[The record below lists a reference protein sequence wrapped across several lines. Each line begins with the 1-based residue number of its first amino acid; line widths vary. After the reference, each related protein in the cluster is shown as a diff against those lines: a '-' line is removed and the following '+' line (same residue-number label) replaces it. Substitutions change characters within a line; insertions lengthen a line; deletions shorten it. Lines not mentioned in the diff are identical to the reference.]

1 MFSSHLHILLCIVSC
16 VFIQNVLAEGKVDSS
31 DVGGLGFDATCSL
44 VIADK
49 VGNPVSVCPE
59 GNQCVQQFYLMT

>member
-1 MFSSHLHILLCIVSC
+1 M
-16 VFIQNVLAEGKVDSS
+16 DSS